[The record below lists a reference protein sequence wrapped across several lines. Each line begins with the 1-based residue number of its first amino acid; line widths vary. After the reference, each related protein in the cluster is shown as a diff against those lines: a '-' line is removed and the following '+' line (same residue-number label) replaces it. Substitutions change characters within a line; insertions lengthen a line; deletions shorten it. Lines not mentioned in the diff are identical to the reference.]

1 MHAPLR
7 HTNPG
12 RDGNG
17 GKQSR
22 HAMSMDCH
30 GLRRDVLG
38 SQVLSVLT
46 TPSRLHSAS
55 ASRAVQPGSAR
66 AEGAGCGPATCGNPL
81 CVSGEQSASAF
92 PSPQLLQPL
101 PTLPTCWGPL
111 RSRFNRTWERVP
123 AGSGW
128 QWVSAVGRWL
138 GAKWRWLGAKWRGLA
153 VKWGCRPSQ
162 STDRPRPGRWQPAS
176 RSGPPPAGPIKEW
189 HVR

>member
-38 SQVLSVLT
+38 SRVLSVLT

-81 CVSGEQSASAF
+81 CVSGERSASAF

-101 PTLPTCWGPL
+101 PTLPTCWGAPPKPFQQNMGEGT
-111 RSRFNRTWERVP
+111 SR
-123 AGSGW
+123 
-128 QWVSAVGRWL
+128 QWLAVGVSS
-138 GAKWRWLGAKWRGLA
+138 GALAGGKMALAGGKMAWAGGKMGLQTIAKHRSAPTRPLA
-153 VKWGCRPSQ
+153 TSVSIRSTTCRPDQ
-162 STDRPRPGRWQPAS
+162 RVAC
-176 RSGPPPAGPIKEW
+176 
-189 HVR
+189 